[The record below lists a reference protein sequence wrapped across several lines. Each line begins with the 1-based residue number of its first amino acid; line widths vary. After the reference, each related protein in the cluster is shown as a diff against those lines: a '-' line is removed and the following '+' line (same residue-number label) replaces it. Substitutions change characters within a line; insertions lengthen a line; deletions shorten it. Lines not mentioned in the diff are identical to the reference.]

1 MQNRARVAA
10 HIAERLARHTLVQD
24 EFVRLRAEKR
34 GQPRE
39 QERREEGR
47 LLLRLKGRF
56 DREAAR
62 ELVRRLEAAGP
73 RPMLLDFT
81 GVERVEDASLS
92 LLAESL
98 RGRGAAV
105 SLSGLSGHHR
115 RLLAY
120 LCTDD
125 QPSP

>member
-1 MQNRARVAA
+1 MG
-10 HIAERLARHTLVQD
+10 TLD
-24 EFVRLRAEKR
+24 
-34 GQPRE
+34 

-81 GVERVEDASLS
+81 RVERVEDASLS

-105 SLSGLSGHHR
+105 SISGLSGHHR